1 MSESGEYS
9 DTLVTFLELIWGQG
23 YMAPGGA
30 DLVRETV
37 AGLDL
42 EGKRVLDIGS
52 GLGGPDIALAEMGAK
67 VVGLDIEAPV
77 IERARKLVAAKGLS
91 DRIRFK
97 LTEPGALPFS
107 DESFDIVY
115 SSGAFTQIAA
125 KEMMFREAWRVLK
138 SGGWFGV
145 FDWLKGPGPISD
157 DMRYFYKMEGLTY
170 AMETPAFHRRVL
182 RKIGFANVTVEED
195 GGWYRAEA
203 HREHQRIAGE
213 LHARASELLG
223 RERADY
229 FVENWRAM
237 TVVLDKGEHRPG
249 RWRAQKP
256 PGAAAKTSRSSNSR
270 KGKMARKTSAKAVLP
285 VKIGGKGPKA
295 EKGAPA
301 NPISGKPRTTTQ
313 NFYTDA
319 TGSFFSGIWTSTKGK
334 WPVAY
339 EEEEFVYLLSGKAKL
354 TASNG
359 KSKTFKKGD
368 AFMIPAG
375 FTGSWET
382 LAPIRKFYAIQDRSK
397 GKK

>member
-1 MSESGEYS
+1 MSEGGEYS
-9 DTLVTFLELIWGQG
+9 DDLVAFLELIWGQG
-23 YMAPGGA
+23 FMAPGGA
-30 DLVRETV
+30 DLVRDTV
-37 AGLDL
+37 AGLEL
-42 EGKRVLDIGS
+42 KGKRVLDIGS
-52 GLGGPDIALAEMGAK
+52 GLGGPDIVLARMGAE

-91 DRIRFK
+91 DRVSFK
-97 LTEPGALPFS
+97 LTRPGPLPFA
-107 DESFDIVY
+107 DESFDLVY

-125 KEMMFREAWRVLK
+125 KEAMFKEVRRVLRP
-138 SGGWFGV
+138 GGWFAV
-145 FDWLKGPGPISD
+145 YDWMKGPGPISD

-182 RKIGFANVTVEED
+182 KKLGFAKVMVEED

-203 HREHQRIAGE
+203 HKELRLLAGE
-213 LHARASELLG
+213 LHPRVTALLG
-223 RERADY
+223 REKADH
-229 FVENWRAM
+229 FVEDWRSM

-256 PGAAAKTSRSSNSR
+256 LATAGGKSNETQSR
-270 KGKMARKTSAKAVLP
+270 KEAMARKVSAKAVLP

-295 EKGAPA
+295 VKAAPA
-301 NPISGKPRTTTQ
+301 APISGKPKTTTQ

-334 WPVAY
+334 WPVSY
-339 EEEEFVYLLSGKAKL
+339 TEEEFVYLLAGKAKL
-354 TASNG
+354 TATNG
-359 KSKTFKKGD
+359 KSKTFKKGE

-375 FTGSWET
+375 FTGTWET

-397 GKK
+397 K